1 MKFAKT
7 LIAVAVAAC
16 AVNANAA
23 NLTFAQ
29 ASAVGFTGGPLVFN
43 GGTTGAVTANATNHV
58 PGERLTP
65 DGLVLGNPYS
75 VISTGGSAT
84 ISFSGGV
91 LSYGFLRGSPDL
103 YNFVDITSAGQA
115 NQTYTGAMLAA
126 GGSFTANGSNA
137 NTKSF
142 MIMGDA
148 TNRITAASFRYEGKS
163 FEIASALTPVPEPE
177 SYALMLAGLGA
188 VGFMA
193 RRRRA
198 YQASI

>member
-7 LIAVAVAAC
+7 LIAVAVSAC

-43 GGTTGAVTANATNHV
+43 GGTTGAVTANATNNV

-65 DGLVLGNPYS
+65 GGLVLGNPYS
-75 VISTGGSAT
+75 VISTGGTAT
-84 ISFSGGV
+84 ISFAGGV
-91 LSYGFLRGSPDL
+91 LSYGFLWGSPDL
-103 YNFVDITSAGQA
+103 YNFVDITSTGQA

-148 TNRITAASFRYEGKS
+148 TNRITAVTFRSEGKS

-177 SYALMLAGLGA
+177 TYALMLAGLGA

-198 YQASI
+198 YQAAT